1 MTLDRI
7 DRRIIAILEREG
19 RITNAA
25 LAERVA
31 LSPSACL
38 ARVRR
43 LERAGVITGYGAR
56 VDAARLGPG
65 LTLMAEVTLARHEP
79 ADFRQV
85 EALFL
90 AEPRVLEAAE
100 ISGRSDYLL
109 RVRVGGMEEWRAL
122 AASWTA
128 SAPIARITS
137 QVVMH
142 ETKRFEG
149 HPPPA
154 PPAPPPGGR

>member
-1 MTLDRI
+1 MDSLDRI
-7 DRRIIAILEREG
+7 DRRILAILEREG

-43 LERAGVITGYGAR
+43 LERAGIITGYGAR
-56 VDAARLGPG
+56 VDGSRLGPG
-65 LTLMAEVTLARHEP
+65 LTLVAEVSLSRHEP

-85 EALFL
+85 ETLFRDD
-90 AEPRVLEAAE
+90 PRVLEAAE
-100 ISGRSDYLL
+100 ISGRSDYLV
-109 RVRVGGMEEWRAL
+109 RVRVLSMEEWRDL
-122 AASWTA
+122 SASWA
-128 SAPIARITS
+128 RAPSPIARITS

-142 ETKRFEG
+142 QTKPFVG
-149 HPPPA
+149 HPPP
-154 PPAPPPGGR
+154 P